1 MRIGFMGTPDF
12 AVSALDHLIQ
22 TGHNIVCV
30 YTRPPAPSGRGQK
43 LKKSPVHLLAEQH
56 NIAVFT
62 PKSVRSDEAL
72 EAFKSHNLDLAVVA
86 AYGLILPA
94 VILDAPRL
102 GCINI
107 HASLLPRWRGAAPI
121 HHAILAGDDETGITT
136 MQMDPGLDTGP
147 MLMRESLPI
156 TSTTTSA
163 TLLEEMAELG
173 GRLIV
178 KTIANLDTITPEIQ
192 DDDLATYAAKITKED
207 SLIDWSESAQA
218 IERKVRAL
226 TPWPGASFDF
236 NGELFKIRQ
245 ASVVETPAGKQPGTL
260 IEAPMVIQCGKDAL
274 QIDMIQRQGKAP
286 MPATELLRG
295 FDIPVGTTFTS

>member
-12 AVSALDHLIQ
+12 AVSALDRLIQ
-22 TGHNIVCV
+22 TGHNIICV

-56 NIAVFT
+56 NIPVFT

-94 VILDAPRL
+94 AILDTPRL

-156 TSTTTSA
+156 TSSTTSA
-163 TLLEEMAELG
+163 TLLDEMAELG

-178 KTIANLDTITPEIQ
+178 KTIANLDTITPEVQ
-192 DDDLATYAAKITKED
+192 DDNLATYAAKITKED
-207 SLIDWSESAQA
+207 SIIDWSESAQA

-236 NGELFKIRQ
+236 KGELFKIRQ
-245 ASVVETPAGKQPGTL
+245 ASVVESPSGKQPGTL
-260 IEAPMVIQCGKDAL
+260 IEAPMVIQCGKGAL
-274 QIDMIQRQGKAP
+274 QINMIQRQGKAP

-295 FDIPVGTTFTS
+295 FEIPVGTTFTS